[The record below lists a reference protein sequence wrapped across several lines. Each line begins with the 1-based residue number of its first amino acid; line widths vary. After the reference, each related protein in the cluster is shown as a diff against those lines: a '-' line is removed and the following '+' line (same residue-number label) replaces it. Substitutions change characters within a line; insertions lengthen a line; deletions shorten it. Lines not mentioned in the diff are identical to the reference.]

1 MHSTM
6 GMQADQCRIMV
17 RVYANMLG
25 LSKTLAR
32 AGLCGHEARS
42 LAPFTSAFN
51 RAQDLFDFVDAAEK
65 KEGSDFKIRG
75 EFLTIS
81 KLAWHQPPCTAST
94 DLSVELQKCSDF
106 LRTPINADI
115 SILQAATMLA
125 LVPC

>member
-1 MHSTM
+1 
-6 GMQADQCRIMV
+6 MQADQCRIMV

-75 EFLTIS
+75 GLLTIS
-81 KLAWHQPPCTAST
+81 KSAGFGHYPRQELTAVSNSRNVPT
-94 DLSVELQKCSDF
+94 FRRFQSMPTYLLCGLPRYWIWLSVD
-106 LRTPINADI
+106 PI
-115 SILQAATMLA
+115 
-125 LVPC
+125 